1 MSYILE
7 TFIFVFMNFTTNTFF
22 FKRVAVLTSL
32 VIVSLV
38 LWNTFIFFQKF
49 KKEERIKIEILAAA
63 QKELATNSDLNA
75 SVDLPLKVIESSNNI
90 PMILVNAKGEILEI
104 QNLDPV
110 KSLDKN
116 YVAKQLQIM
125 KSQNKPIEVSY
136 KGKNKQFVY
145 YKDSELLDKLTYYP
159 IALILIL
166 ILFLSV
172 IYLFY
177 NSNKIAETNKLWTGM
192 AKETAHQIGTP
203 LSSLLGWIAILKME
217 KVDNKYVEEIKKDVS
232 RLNTIANRFSKIG
245 STPELKKENIV
256 TITKT
261 AFDYLAS
268 RSSKQISSTFW
279 ASEDV
284 IYTNLNTELFGW
296 VIENLLK
303 NAIDAM
309 SGKGSLQ
316 VKIENTQKKVKITV
330 SDTGK
335 GMPKKMYKQ
344 IFKPGFTTKKRGW
357 GLGLSLSK
365 RIVEDYHKGK
375 IFVQKSEVGKG
386 TTFEMLL
393 EKF

>member
-217 KVDNKYVEEIKKDVS
+217 KVDNKYVEEIEKDVS

-245 STPELKKENIV
+245 STPELKKENII

-335 GMPKKMYKQ
+335 GLPKKMYKQ

-375 IFVQKSEVGKG
+375 IFVLKSEVGKG
-386 TTFEMLL
+386 TTFEILL